1 VHTKA
6 GIENGFSKVTK
17 GPELTNSAAVSE
29 GEGDGRLE
37 ACSMR
42 IKGLR
47 GRTVQGALGM
57 VLFVLLSLLALR
69 VEALFP
75 VIPAGL
81 RRFLGASPSTD
92 LINIALVI
100 YSFSALILIL
110 SRMMGG
116 DLRYRGW
123 AHLGYLGG
131 FFLFYLY
138 AEALPENFWAI
149 FAAGMTIFALE
160 YYNLWTACQEEIRR
174 EEKLMRFLSAQGK
187 PGEGD

>member
-1 VHTKA
+1 METGQQK
-6 GIENGFSKVTK
+6 GLE
-17 GPELTNSAAVSE
+17 GPELTNSAAGSE
-29 GEGDGRLE
+29 GEGGGRLE
-37 ACSMR
+37 ACSLR

-47 GRTVQGALGM
+47 GRPVQGALGV

-81 RRFLGASPSTD
+81 RRLLGASPSTD
-92 LINIALVI
+92 LINIALVV

-123 AHLGYLGG
+123 VHLGYMGG

-138 AEALPENFWAI
+138 AGALKENFWAI
-149 FAAGMTIFALE
+149 FAAGITIFALE
-160 YYNLWTACQEEIRR
+160 YFNLWTACQEEIRR
-174 EEKLMRFLSAQGK
+174 EEKVLRFLSAQEK